1 MCECRKYGVTS
12 QLRNQV
18 ILTENEFIDQ
28 LRTQFE
34 RRNYAIAVLMLR
46 HTWGLCPE
54 CDRSLKELVVRR
66 CLPQVTLPDDNIKP
80 S

>member
-1 MCECRKYGVTS
+1 MCECRKHRVTS
-12 QLRNQV
+12 RVRSQV
-18 ILTENEFIDQ
+18 ILAENEFIDQ

-34 RRNYAIAVLMLR
+34 KRSYAIAVLMLK

-54 CDRSLKELVVRR
+54 CDRSLRELVVRR
-66 CLPQVTLPDDNIKP
+66 CLPQVTLPDDSIKP

>member
-1 MCECRKYGVTS
+1 MCECRKYRVTS
-12 QLRNQV
+12 RVRSQV
-18 ILTENEFIDQ
+18 ILAENEFIDQ

-34 RRNYAIAVLMLR
+34 KRSYAIAVLMLK

-54 CDRSLKELVVRR
+54 CDRSLRELVVRR
-66 CLPQVTLPDDNIKP
+66 CLPQVTLPDDSIKP

>member
-1 MCECRKYGVTS
+1 MCECRKYRVNKTI
-12 QLRNQV
+12 RDQV
-18 ILTENEFIDQ
+18 IQAENELIDS
-28 LRTQFE
+28 LRTQSE
-34 RRNYAIAVLMLR
+34 RRSYAMSVVMLR

-66 CLPQVTLPDDNIKP
+66 CLPQATLPDDKIKP